1 MKMNKIFPF
10 NWIGDVVR
18 LGIRTSALVMSNIR
32 RSIRLQLMVAFLIC
46 FFAAWTVY
54 GISGSLFGNINSSPI
69 IDYTAGIRQID
80 QHAQSMVQ
88 HINNDSDL
96 QQELTVTHQVYG
108 KLSDAECNLQNY
120 LDNSINQNNS
130 HMLLLDLEG
139 KVIYKSSNATEN
151 HVDIHKMISQAMNE
165 RSNPY
170 ERMEITSF
178 YPLDTEG
185 RKLYLVLIGI
195 PEPSITYSQGKSP
208 LTLVFAVAA
217 FILLFSVLTRRK
229 MQDIEA
235 LAEGLL
241 QIAKGN
247 LQHRVIQKSEDELG
261 SLAANINHMT
271 DELQRTIEE
280 ERNAERTKNELI
292 TNVSHDLKTPLTLII
307 GYLRLLKDKNYDDPT
322 HADSYI
328 QIAYNKSEKLNH
340 LIDDLFD
347 YTKYSNHSVPMQL
360 EKINLNELIEQLLE
374 EQVSYAEEHKLALI
388 RELPATKMFVAIDAD
403 QMIRVFDNLLANAI
417 KYSDKPGQITIRLN
431 EDSGFAEVRIINRAT
446 GLNKAELPRV
456 FERFYRLDAART
468 SETGGSGLG
477 LAIAKSIVEA
487 HHGEIWTHTERDEVH
502 FCMRL
507 KLV

>member
-1 MKMNKIFPF
+1 MNKIFPF

-18 LGIRTSALVMSNIR
+18 LGVRTSALVMSNVR

-46 FFAAWTVY
+46 FFAAWVVY
-54 GISGSLFGNINSSPI
+54 GISGSFFGEINQSPVI
-69 IDYTAGIRQID
+69 EYTDGIRRID
-80 QHAQSMVQ
+80 NQAQDMVRSIQ
-88 HINNDSDL
+88 RNLNL
-96 QQELTVTHQVYG
+96 QQDLSVTGQVYEEET
-108 KLSDAECNLQNY
+108 DAYNLQDY

-130 HMLLLDLEG
+130 HVLLLDLDG

-151 HVDIHKMISQAMNE
+151 HVDVHKMISQAMNT

-170 ERMEITSF
+170 DRTEITSF
-178 YPLDTEG
+178 YPMDTKG
-185 RKLYLVLIGI
+185 QQMYLVLIGI
-195 PEPSITYSQGKSP
+195 PEPSITYSRGKSP
-208 LTLVFAVAA
+208 LTLLFAVAA
-217 FILLFSVLTRRK
+217 FILLFYFLTRRK
-229 MQDIEA
+229 MQDIES
-235 LAEGLL
+235 LTEGLL

-271 DELQRTIEE
+271 DELQRTMEE

-292 TNVSHDLKTPLTLII
+292 SNVSHDLRTPLTLII
-307 GYLRLLKDKNYDDPT
+307 GYLRLLKDKNYDDPI

-328 QIAYNKSEKLNH
+328 NIAYNKSEKLNR

-374 EQVSYAEEHKLALI
+374 EQVTYAEENNLTLV
-388 RELPATKMFVAIDAD
+388 RDLPATKMFVTIDAD

-417 KYSDKPGQITIRLN
+417 KYSDKPGVITVRLTQ
-431 EDSGFAEVRIINRAT
+431 DIDFAEVRIINRAT
-446 GLNKAELPRV
+446 GLNKDELPRV
-456 FERFYRLDAART
+456 FDRFYRLDAART

-487 HHGEIWTHTERDEVH
+487 HNGNIWTHTEHNEIH
-502 FCMRL
+502 FCLRL
-507 KLV
+507 KLI